1 MKKSLS
7 FLSALLI
14 GSCVMAADAPP
25 SGELI
30 GDPKIIAPLDVAKT
44 RETGLKATA
53 AAEKIGW
60 RIGSQAY
67 TLRDRT
73 MLEALDTLYM
83 LGLNNV
89 EAFPGQVVSK
99 SIKGANGKPL
109 TFGPGLSDEGIAAVK
124 AKLAQTGIKI
134 MSIGVIGIPG
144 DEAGARKLFDFA
156 KLFGMER
163 IVTEANEK
171 EFPMIEKLAEEYNID
186 VALHNHPKPSYYWD
200 PAHVLKAVDG
210 FKRIGS
216 CSDVG
221 HWQRSAVKPIEALKM
236 LEGHVFESHFKDLN
250 EFGKGNAHDLPW
262 GTGTGDAKGML
273 EECYRQT
280 KAGDIGGT
288 FHKMAFNMEYEIG
301 SGTELVNNMAKCVAW
316 FGEQC
321 EELGKK

>member
-1 MKKSLS
+1 MKSLS
-7 FLSALLI
+7 FLSALLL

-25 SGELI
+25 GELI

-44 RETGLKATA
+44 RETGVKATA

-99 SIKGANGKPL
+99 DIKGANGKPL

-124 AKLAQTGIKI
+124 KKLDQTGIKI
-134 MSIGVIGIPG
+134 TSIGVIGIPA

-156 KLFGMER
+156 KLFNMER

-171 EFPMIEKLAEEYNID
+171 QFPLIEKLAEEYNMD

-200 PAHVLKAVDG
+200 PAHVLKAVEG

-221 HWQRSAVKPIEALKM
+221 HWQRSSVKPIEALKM

-262 GTGTGDAKGML
+262 GTGAGDAKGML
-273 EECYRQT
+273 AECYRQQ
-280 KAGDIGGT
+280 KAGVIGGT
-288 FHKMAFNMEYEIG
+288 TKKMTFNMEYEIG
-301 SGTELVNNMAKCVAW
+301 SGTELVNNMAKCVEW
-316 FGEQC
+316 FGQQC
-321 EELGKK
+321 EELNK